1 MLRRILSTKNKARQ
15 LHRMMLGQ
23 LLAHD
28 LLHDEKR
35 RIFQSNSLLLAER
48 EGFEPPIPLR
58 VCRISSAVLSTTQP
72 PLRRAD
78 LYNVFGQAQAR
89 ACAACGYFALETP
102 SDGPLMPYF

>member
-48 EGFEPPIPLR
+48 EGYKTAKISFR
-58 VCRISSAVLSTTQP
+58 YRIFLPGVRRFYTYGDVSDFSPAWLTARLLSSLIDNSF
-72 PLRRAD
+72 L
-78 LYNVFGQAQAR
+78 
-89 ACAACGYFALETP
+89 P
-102 SDGPLMPYF
+102 S

>member
-72 PLRRAD
+72 PLRSPKPAKK
-78 LYNVFGQAQAR
+78 
-89 ACAACGYFALETP
+89 AANGRRYLP
-102 SDGPLMPYF
+102 KGVKRNKRDKRQ